1 MGALTLRVVVTV
13 MLTTEPKLEM
23 VMKMKCWQQVI
34 AIRVS
39 TAPCPVRAQQ
49 PATAYLARSPTH
61 TVQKHLLQGLWV
73 GTQEG
78 DCRVPLVCTS
88 RVSARVMHP
97 VPAARTHL

>member
-39 TAPCPVRAQQ
+39 T
-49 PATAYLARSPTH
+49 ATAYLARSPTH